1 MSQTNLYYKRYM
13 AKTPP
18 SVTDAPIMDRFRP
31 GWVYDTTDLD
41 PEKGETIEDLA
52 KKLGLVP
59 QELKKTVDE
68 YNAS

>member
-1 MSQTNLYYKRYM
+1 MS
-13 AKTPP
+13 P
-18 SVTDAPIMDRFRP
+18 SITDAPIMDRFRP

-52 KKLGLVP
+52 VKLGLVP

>member
-1 MSQTNLYYKRYM
+1 
-13 AKTPP
+13 
-18 SVTDAPIMDRFRP
+18 MDRFRP

-52 KKLGLVP
+52 VKLGLVP